1 MREQAPTLP
10 LFGRAPP
17 GERSDTA
24 RRDLREHEEI
34 ILGWGQRHGYGI
46 WLTIAQDPLG
56 EWWFSTSWR
65 ISAEPESGTVGMH
78 SPLSDIGPSR
88 EEAIAKAVRRLVSQ
102 LPTCTGAAGRQVAEL
117 RKQLAPLAR
126 MVMA

>member
-1 MREQAPTLP
+1 MRTATTLP
-10 LFGRAPP
+10 LFGHAPP
-17 GERSDTA
+17 GERSDSA

-46 WLTIAQDPLG
+46 WLTISRDPLG
-56 EWWFSTSWR
+56 EWWFSTSWG
-65 ISAEPESGTVGMH
+65 ISAAPENGTVGMH

-88 EEAIAKAVRRLVSQ
+88 EEAITKAVRRLVDQ
-102 LPTCTGAAGRQVAEL
+102 LPAHTGTAGRQVAEL